1 MTTIL
6 KASCHRNTGADTY
19 TAMKR
24 MACNNSRWKA
34 ANQSKDWRREEEK
47 NRMYIV
53 IVIIGM
59 PNKRLLQRIVFIF
72 RDMSVSHVVVYIIII
87 HHTFIHSDINNNRRQ
102 KDISL
107 KMNCCNRCL
116 FTIQIT
122 TVMIYIRGIIFL
134 YL

>member
-1 MTTIL
+1 
-6 KASCHRNTGADTY
+6 
-19 TAMKR
+19 MKR